1 MNEAFTAAAAQ
12 VHFWPWSVEI
22 SSQTKNLTTGNVSFP
37 FFGSPVISL
46 LQGAVLLLPSRL
58 ERFTPLGPPYH
69 SSNSTCQVYETP
81 HGILAGPTNV
91 RTLRLRTSSGSQQIG
106 FTTQGATER
115 FEPSAGAAQQVY
127 SDLARYVLAWSQL
140 FDELLEKAHTTGN
153 HSNGI
158 SWQTV
163 LEQLRDIPQAP
174 NEPRMALIVRIAQT
188 DAPTPPRY
196 RFRNAQNLVA

>member
-1 MNEAFTAAAAQ
+1 MNGAFTAAAAL

-22 SSQTKNLTTGNVSFP
+22 STQTKNLTTGNVSFP

-46 LQGAVLLLPSRL
+46 VQGAALLLPSRL
-58 ERFTPLGPPYH
+58 ERFTPLGPPYY
-69 SSNSTCQVYETP
+69 SSNWACQAYETP

-127 SDLARYVLAWSQL
+127 SDLARYVLVVNHRDFDRLEPLVFKRLAYASSQASVPHQGL
-140 FDELLEKAHTTGN
+140 MG
-153 HSNGI
+153 
-158 SWQTV
+158 
-163 LEQLRDIPQAP
+163 RDA
-174 NEPRMALIVRIAQT
+174 
-188 DAPTPPRY
+188 
-196 RFRNAQNLVA
+196 